1 MEEAQL
7 RFGAL
12 NSADVKLWLTGP
24 SDEKYE
30 RNPIYLHSAILKRS
44 EFLEAMMSERWS
56 SGKSTELSVTTIH
69 SFDEYLKCLELM
81 YCDHVYFSNVE
92 ECLAILT
99 IASDLL
105 ANDLINKCMQ
115 YLQGVHWSAAQETQI
130 GDVISCLGLKPL
142 PDLAARLEKEDANH
156 LIYVERIIKHMVS
169 HLQVRKDVRMEK
181 IAEEYIGGML
191 EGNTPRDV
199 VELCRREIL
208 LGFKSSIHSQDLS
221 AISSLSKFIE
231 GFDGDILKAACIALV
246 EDVEFAVYVK
256 GLLVSER
263 YLLSVR
269 KCLRVLDTIIWFMNA
284 IGDGKI
290 IISRASRNSFLT
302 IWLPIMRDLCLE
314 RVEMRGMVDKAVLN
328 VVKGLPLADKIRIC
342 VEWIELYTKY
352 DIDITTPLTLFKDLQ
367 DAHYKSPST

>member
-1 MEEAQL
+1 MEKAQL

-44 EFLEAMMSERWS
+44 EFLQAMMSERWS
-56 SGKSTELSVTTIH
+56 SGKSTELSVTTYH
-69 SFDEYLKCLELM
+69 NFDEYLKCLELM
-81 YCDHVYFSNVE
+81 YCDHVYFFNVE

-115 YLQGVHWSAAQETQI
+115 YLQGVHWSAAQETRI
-130 GDVISCLGLKPL
+130 GDVISCLGLKPS
-142 PDLAARLEKEDANH
+142 PDLAARLEKEDSNH

-169 HLQVRKDVRMEK
+169 HLQVTNDVRMEK

-199 VELCRREIL
+199 VELCRREIFL
-208 LGFKSSIHSQDLS
+208 EFKSSIHYRDLS

-231 GFDGDILKAACIALV
+231 GFDGDILKAAYIALV
-246 EDVEFAVYVK
+246 EDLDFAVYVK
-256 GLLVSER
+256 GLV
-263 YLLSVR
+263 LSDKYQQVR
-269 KCLRVLDTIIWFMNA
+269 KCLKVLDTIIWFMNA

-290 IISRASRNSFLT
+290 IVSRASRNTFLT
-302 IWLPIMRDLCLE
+302 IWLPIMRDLCLR
-314 RVEMRGMVDKAVLN
+314 RVEMRDKGEKAVLN

-342 VEWIELYTKY
+342 VEWIELYNKY
-352 DIDITTPLTLFKDLQ
+352 DIDISTPLTLFKDLQ

>member
-1 MEEAQL
+1 
-7 RFGAL
+7 
-12 NSADVKLWLTGP
+12 
-24 SDEKYE
+24 
-30 RNPIYLHSAILKRS
+30 
-44 EFLEAMMSERWS
+44 
-56 SGKSTELSVTTIH
+56 
-69 SFDEYLKCLELM
+69 M

-92 ECLAILT
+92 ESLAILT

-115 YLQGVHWSAAQETQI
+115 YLQGVHWSAAQETRI
-130 GDVISCLGLKPL
+130 GDVISCLGLKPS
-142 PDLAARLEKEDANH
+142 PDLAARLEKEDANN

-169 HLQVRKDVRMEK
+169 HLQVTNDVRMEK
-181 IAEEYIGGML
+181 IAEEYIVGML

-208 LGFKSSIHSQDLS
+208 LEFESSIHYRDLS

-231 GFDGDILKAACIALV
+231 GFDGDILKAAYIALV
-246 EDVEFAVYVK
+246 EDLEFAVYVK
-256 GLLVSER
+256 GLVLSDK
-263 YLLSVR
+263 YLQVR
-269 KCLRVLDTIIWFMNA
+269 KCLKVLDTIIWFMNA
-284 IGDGKI
+284 TGDGKI
-290 IISRASRNSFLT
+290 IVSRASRNSFLT

-314 RVEMRGMVDKAVLN
+314 RVEMRDKVEKAVLN

-352 DIDITTPLTLFKDLQ
+352 DIDISTPLTLFKDLQ